1 MIELYVRCAMLIAIF
16 ASRDT
21 QRQYASKL
29 SGYITSIGDRKP
41 LVLWY
46 KDLLKIK
53 HWVKAIYTS
62 MPSELDLAVA
72 EVIKEKK
79 NHPKHS
85 NSKSIYWK
93 FFEFIKSIESK
104 LLYTSYHDQLLNRKV
119 EQLVIWNG
127 LKFRQRI
134 AVIAA
139 KKLSIP
145 CCFIERGALPGTTTL
160 DLKGINYL
168 NSVPRDPAYYINR
181 NIKDTLVTEVSGN
194 GDSVELPDDY
204 IFIPFQVNID
214 SQITMFSPWIDNMF
228 SLVELLLEVENV
240 LGSSMPNVILKSHP
254 SCEQCYQ
261 ELFKKITKVSKKIFV
276 INDVETSILIKDSSA
291 VVTINS
297 SVGMEAL
304 LMRKK
309 VIVLGQAFYNIQG
322 ITLSA
327 NSTDELIKN
336 IKRVSNWEPNEH
348 LTLSFLDYLKYEYVV
363 KGSWHKPNLEHF
375 QSMAQ
380 RLSLLVNSRAY

>member
-1 MIELYVRCAMLIAIF
+1 MLIAIF

-29 SGYITSIGDRKP
+29 SGYLSSIGDCKP

-53 HWVKAIYTS
+53 HWIKTIYT
-62 MPSELDLAVA
+62 PVTSELDLAVT

-85 NSKSIYWK
+85 KSSSIYWR

-168 NSVPRDPAYYINR
+168 NSVPRDPAYYKNR
-181 NIKDTLVTEVSGN
+181 NLKNTLVTEIPEAEN
-194 GDSVELPDDY
+194 SVGLPDNY
-204 IFIPFQVNID
+204 IFIPFQVNVD
-214 SQITMFSPWIDNMF
+214 SQITMFSPWIENMF
-228 SLVELLLEVENV
+228 SLVELLLEVEDV
-240 LGSSMPNVILKSHP
+240 LGDSMPNVILKSHP

-261 ELFKKITKVSKKIFV
+261 ELFEKITKVSKKIFV
-276 INDVETSILIKDSSA
+276 INDVETSVLIKDSSS
-291 VVTINS
+291 VITINS

-309 VIVLGQAFYNIQG
+309 VIVLGKAFYNIKG

-327 NSTDELIKN
+327 GSTDELIEN
-336 IKRVSNWEPNEH
+336 IKRVPNWEPNEY
-348 LTLSFLDYLKYEYVV
+348 LTSSFLDYLKCEYVV

-375 QSMAQ
+375 QNMAQ
-380 RLSLLVNSRAY
+380 RLSLLVDSRTY

>member
-1 MIELYVRCAMLIAIF
+1 MLIAIF

-29 SGYITSIGDRKP
+29 SGYLSSIGDCKP

-53 HWVKAIYTS
+53 HWIKTIYT
-62 MPSELDLAVA
+62 PVTSELDLAVV

-85 NSKSIYWK
+85 KSSSIYWR

-168 NSVPRDPAYYINR
+168 NSVPRDPAYYKNR
-181 NIKDTLVTEVSGN
+181 NLKNTLVTEIPEAEN
-194 GDSVELPDDY
+194 SVGLPDNY
-204 IFIPFQVNID
+204 IFIPFQVNVD
-214 SQITMFSPWIDNMF
+214 SQITMFSPWIENMF
-228 SLVELLLEVENV
+228 SLVELLLEVEDV
-240 LGSSMPNVILKSHP
+240 LGDSMPNVILKSHP

-261 ELFKKITKVSKKIFV
+261 ELFEKITKVSKKIFV
-276 INDVETSILIKDSSA
+276 INDVETSVLIKDSSS
-291 VVTINS
+291 VITINS

-309 VIVLGQAFYNIQG
+309 VIVLGKAFYNIKG

-327 NSTDELIKN
+327 GSTDELIEN
-336 IKRVSNWEPNEH
+336 IKRVPNWEPNEY
-348 LTLSFLDYLKYEYVV
+348 LTSSFLDYLKCEYVV

-375 QSMAQ
+375 QNMAQ
-380 RLSLLVNSRAY
+380 RLSLLVDSRTY

>member
-1 MIELYVRCAMLIAIF
+1 
-16 ASRDT
+16 
-21 QRQYASKL
+21 
-29 SGYITSIGDRKP
+29 
-41 LVLWY
+41 
-46 KDLLKIK
+46 
-53 HWVKAIYTS
+53 
-62 MPSELDLAVA
+62 
-72 EVIKEKK
+72 
-79 NHPKHS
+79 
-85 NSKSIYWK
+85 
-93 FFEFIKSIESK
+93 
-104 LLYTSYHDQLLNRKV
+104 
-119 EQLVIWNG
+119 
-127 LKFRQRI
+127 
-134 AVIAA
+134 
-139 KKLSIP
+139 
-145 CCFIERGALPGTTTL
+145 
-160 DLKGINYL
+160 
-168 NSVPRDPAYYINR
+168 
-181 NIKDTLVTEVSGN
+181 
-194 GDSVELPDDY
+194 
-204 IFIPFQVNID
+204 
-214 SQITMFSPWIDNMF
+214 MFSPWIDNMF

-261 ELFKKITKVSKKIFV
+261 ELFEKITKVSKKIFV

-336 IKRVSNWEPNEH
+336 IKRVSNWEPNKH
-348 LTLSFLDYLKYEYVV
+348 LTSSFLDYLKYEYVV

>member
-1 MIELYVRCAMLIAIF
+1 MLIAIF

-29 SGYITSIGDRKP
+29 SGYLSSIGDCKP

-53 HWVKAIYTS
+53 HWIKTIYT
-62 MPSELDLAVA
+62 PVTSELDLAVT

-85 NSKSIYWK
+85 KSSSIYWR

-104 LLYTSYHDQLLNRKV
+104 LLYTSYHDQLLNKKV

-168 NSVPRDPAYYINR
+168 NSVPRDPAYYKNR
-181 NIKDTLVTEVSGN
+181 NLKNTLVTEIPEAKN
-194 GDSVELPDDY
+194 SVGLPDNY
-204 IFIPFQVNID
+204 IFIPFQVNVD
-214 SQITMFSPWIDNMF
+214 SQITMFSPWIENMF
-228 SLVELLLEVENV
+228 SLVELLLEVEDV
-240 LGSSMPNVILKSHP
+240 LGDSMPNVILKSHP

-261 ELFKKITKVSKKIFV
+261 ELFEKITKVSKKIFV
-276 INDVETSILIKDSSA
+276 INDVETSVLIKDSSS
-291 VVTINS
+291 VITINS

-309 VIVLGQAFYNIQG
+309 VIVLGKAFYNIKG

-327 NSTDELIKN
+327 GSTDELIEN
-336 IKRVSNWEPNEH
+336 IKRVPNWEPNEY
-348 LTLSFLDYLKYEYVV
+348 LTSSFLDYLKCEYVV

-375 QSMAQ
+375 QNMAQ
-380 RLSLLVNSRAY
+380 RLSLLVDSRTY

>member
-1 MIELYVRCAMLIAIF
+1 MLIAIF

-29 SGYITSIGDRKP
+29 SGYLSSIGDCKP

-53 HWVKAIYTS
+53 HWIKTIYT
-62 MPSELDLAVA
+62 PVTSELDLAVA

-85 NSKSIYWK
+85 KSSSIYWR

-168 NSVPRDPAYYINR
+168 NSVPRDPAYYKNR
-181 NIKDTLVTEVSGN
+181 NLKNTLVTEIPEAEN
-194 GDSVELPDDY
+194 SVGLPDNY
-204 IFIPFQVNID
+204 IFIPFQVNVD
-214 SQITMFSPWIDNMF
+214 SQITMFSPWIENMF
-228 SLVELLLEVENV
+228 SLVELLLEVEDV
-240 LGSSMPNVILKSHP
+240 LGDSMPNVILKSHP

-261 ELFKKITKVSKKIFV
+261 ELFEKITKVSKKIFV
-276 INDVETSILIKDSSA
+276 INDVETSVLIKDSSS
-291 VVTINS
+291 VITINS

-309 VIVLGQAFYNIQG
+309 VIVLGKAFYNIKG

-327 NSTDELIKN
+327 GSTDELIEN
-336 IKRVSNWEPNEH
+336 IKRVPNWEPNEY
-348 LTLSFLDYLKYEYVV
+348 LTSSFLDYLKCEYVV

-375 QSMAQ
+375 QNMAQ
-380 RLSLLVNSRAY
+380 RLSLLVDSRTY

>member
-1 MIELYVRCAMLIAIF
+1 MLIAIF

-29 SGYITSIGDRKP
+29 SGYLSSIGDCKP

-53 HWVKAIYTS
+53 HWIKTIYT
-62 MPSELDLAVA
+62 PVTSELDLAVT

-85 NSKSIYWK
+85 KSSSIYWR

-168 NSVPRDPAYYINR
+168 NSVPRDPAYYKNR
-181 NIKDTLVTEVSGN
+181 NLKNTLVTEIPEAKN
-194 GDSVELPDDY
+194 SVGLPDNY
-204 IFIPFQVNID
+204 IFIPFQVNVD
-214 SQITMFSPWIDNMF
+214 SQITMFSPWIENMF
-228 SLVELLLEVENV
+228 SLVELLLEVEDV
-240 LGSSMPNVILKSHP
+240 LGDSMPNVILKSHP

-261 ELFKKITKVSKKIFV
+261 ELFEKITKVSKKIFV
-276 INDVETSILIKDSSA
+276 INDVETSVLIKDSSS
-291 VVTINS
+291 VITINS

-309 VIVLGQAFYNIQG
+309 VIVLGKAFYNIKG

-327 NSTDELIKN
+327 GSTDELIEN
-336 IKRVSNWEPNEH
+336 IKRVPNWEPNEY
-348 LTLSFLDYLKYEYVV
+348 LTSSFLDYLKCEYVV

-375 QSMAQ
+375 QNMAQ
-380 RLSLLVNSRAY
+380 RLSLLVDSRMY

>member
-1 MIELYVRCAMLIAIF
+1 MLIAIF

-29 SGYITSIGDRKP
+29 SGYLSSIGDCKP

-53 HWVKAIYTS
+53 HWIKAIYT
-62 MPSELDLAVA
+62 PVTSELDLAVV

-85 NSKSIYWK
+85 KSSSIYWR

-168 NSVPRDPAYYINR
+168 NSVPRDPAYYKNR
-181 NIKDTLVTEVSGN
+181 NLTNTLVTEIPEAEN
-194 GDSVELPDDY
+194 SVGLPDNY
-204 IFIPFQVNID
+204 IFIPFQVNVD
-214 SQITMFSPWIDNMF
+214 SQITMFSPWIENMF
-228 SLVELLLEVENV
+228 SLVELLLEVEDV
-240 LGSSMPNVILKSHP
+240 LGDSMPNVILKSHP

-261 ELFKKITKVSKKIFV
+261 ELFEKITKVSKKIFV
-276 INDVETSILIKDSSA
+276 INDVETSVLIKDSSS
-291 VVTINS
+291 VITINS

-309 VIVLGQAFYNIQG
+309 VIVLGKAFYNIKG

-327 NSTDELIKN
+327 GSTDELIEN
-336 IKRVSNWEPNEH
+336 IKRVPNWEPNEY
-348 LTLSFLDYLKYEYVV
+348 LTSSFLDYLKCEYVV

-375 QSMAQ
+375 QNMAQ
-380 RLSLLVNSRAY
+380 RLSLLVDSRTY

>member
-1 MIELYVRCAMLIAIF
+1 MLIAIF

-29 SGYITSIGDRKP
+29 SGYLSSIGDCKP

-53 HWVKAIYTS
+53 HWIKTIYT
-62 MPSELDLAVA
+62 PVTSELDLAVA

-85 NSKSIYWK
+85 KSSSIYWR

-168 NSVPRDPAYYINR
+168 NSVPRDPAYYKNR
-181 NIKDTLVTEVSGN
+181 NLKNTLVTEIPEAKN
-194 GDSVELPDDY
+194 SVGLPDNY
-204 IFIPFQVNID
+204 IFIPFQVNVD
-214 SQITMFSPWIDNMF
+214 SQITMFSPWIENMF
-228 SLVELLLEVENV
+228 SLVELLLEVEDV
-240 LGSSMPNVILKSHP
+240 LGDSMPNVILKSHP

-261 ELFKKITKVSKKIFV
+261 ELFEKITKVSKKIFV
-276 INDVETSILIKDSSA
+276 INDVETSVLIKDSSS
-291 VVTINS
+291 VITINS

-309 VIVLGQAFYNIQG
+309 VIVLGKAFYNIKG

-327 NSTDELIKN
+327 GSTDELIEN
-336 IKRVSNWEPNEH
+336 IKRVPNWEPNEY
-348 LTLSFLDYLKYEYVV
+348 LTSSFLDYLKCEYVV

-375 QSMAQ
+375 QNMAQ
-380 RLSLLVNSRAY
+380 RLSLLVDSRTY

>member
-1 MIELYVRCAMLIAIF
+1 MLIAIF

-29 SGYITSIGDRKP
+29 SGYLSSIGDCKP

-53 HWVKAIYTS
+53 HWIKTIYT
-62 MPSELDLAVA
+62 PVTSELDLAVT

-85 NSKSIYWK
+85 KSSSIYWR

-104 LLYTSYHDQLLNRKV
+104 LLYTSYHDQLLNKKV

-168 NSVPRDPAYYINR
+168 NSVPRDPAYYKNR
-181 NIKDTLVTEVSGN
+181 NLKNTLVTEIPEAKN
-194 GDSVELPDDY
+194 SVGLPDNY
-204 IFIPFQVNID
+204 IFIPFQVNVD
-214 SQITMFSPWIDNMF
+214 SQITMFSPWIENMF
-228 SLVELLLEVENV
+228 SLVELLLEVEDV
-240 LGSSMPNVILKSHP
+240 LGDSMPNVILKSHP

-261 ELFKKITKVSKKIFV
+261 ELFEKITKVSKKIFV
-276 INDVETSILIKDSSA
+276 INDVETSVLIKDSSS
-291 VVTINS
+291 VITINS

-309 VIVLGQAFYNIQG
+309 VIVLGKAFYNIKG

-327 NSTDELIKN
+327 GSTDELIEN
-336 IKRVSNWEPNEH
+336 IKRVPNWEPNEY
-348 LTLSFLDYLKYEYVV
+348 LTSSFLDYLKCEYVV

-375 QSMAQ
+375 QNMAQ
-380 RLSLLVNSRAY
+380 RLSLLVDSRMY

>member
-1 MIELYVRCAMLIAIF
+1 LIELYVRCAILIAIF

-29 SGYITSIGDRKP
+29 SGYLSSIGDCKP

-53 HWVKAIYTS
+53 HWIKTIYT
-62 MPSELDLAVA
+62 PVTSELDLAVT

-85 NSKSIYWK
+85 KSSSIYWR

-104 LLYTSYHDQLLNRKV
+104 LLYTSYHDQLLNKKV

-145 CCFIERGALPGTTTL
+145 CCFIERAALPGTTTL

-168 NSVPRDPAYYINR
+168 NSVPRDPAYYKNR
-181 NIKDTLVTEVSGN
+181 NLKNTLVTEIPEAEN
-194 GDSVELPDDY
+194 SVGLPDNY
-204 IFIPFQVNID
+204 IFIPFQVNVD
-214 SQITMFSPWIDNMF
+214 SQITMFSPWIENMF
-228 SLVELLLEVENV
+228 SLVELLLEVEDV
-240 LGSSMPNVILKSHP
+240 LGNSMPNVILKSHP

-261 ELFKKITKVSKKIFV
+261 ELFEKITKVSKKIFV
-276 INDVETSILIKDSSA
+276 INDVETSVLIKDSSS
-291 VVTINS
+291 VITINS
-297 SVGMEAL
+297 FVGMEAL

-309 VIVLGQAFYNIQG
+309 VIVLGKAFYNIKG

-327 NSTDELIKN
+327 GSTDELIEN
-336 IKRVSNWEPNEH
+336 IKRVPNWEPNEY
-348 LTLSFLDYLKYEYVV
+348 LTSSFLDYLKCEYVV

-375 QSMAQ
+375 QNMAQ
-380 RLSLLVNSRAY
+380 RLSLLVDSRTS

>member
-1 MIELYVRCAMLIAIF
+1 MLIAIF

-29 SGYITSIGDRKP
+29 SGYLSSIGDCKP

-53 HWVKAIYTS
+53 HWIKAIYT
-62 MPSELDLAVA
+62 PVTSELDLAVV

-85 NSKSIYWK
+85 KSSSIYWR

-168 NSVPRDPAYYINR
+168 NSVPRDPAYYKNR
-181 NIKDTLVTEVSGN
+181 NLKNTLVTEIPEAEN
-194 GDSVELPDDY
+194 SVGLPDNY
-204 IFIPFQVNID
+204 IFIPFQVNVD
-214 SQITMFSPWIDNMF
+214 SQITMFSPWIENMF
-228 SLVELLLEVENV
+228 SLVELLLEVEDV
-240 LGSSMPNVILKSHP
+240 LGDSMPNVILKSHP

-261 ELFKKITKVSKKIFV
+261 ELFEKITKVSKKIFV
-276 INDVETSILIKDSSA
+276 INDVETSVLIKDSSS
-291 VVTINS
+291 VITINS

-309 VIVLGQAFYNIQG
+309 VIVLGKAFYNIKG

-327 NSTDELIKN
+327 GSTDELIEN
-336 IKRVSNWEPNEH
+336 IKRVPNWEPNEY
-348 LTLSFLDYLKYEYVV
+348 LTSSFLDYLKCEYVV

-375 QSMAQ
+375 QNMAQ
-380 RLSLLVNSRAY
+380 RLSLLVDSRTY

>member
-1 MIELYVRCAMLIAIF
+1 MLIAIF

-21 QRQYASKL
+21 QRQYALKL
-29 SGYITSIGDRKP
+29 SGYISSIGDCKP

-53 HWVKAIYTS
+53 HCVKAIHT
-62 MPSELDLAVA
+62 PVTSELDLAVA

-85 NSKSIYWK
+85 KSSSIYWR

-168 NSVPRDPAYYINR
+168 NSVPRDPAYYKNR
-181 NIKDTLVTEVSGN
+181 NLKNTLVTEIPKAENSIR
-194 GDSVELPDDY
+194 LPDNY
-204 IFIPFQVNID
+204 IFIPFQVNVD
-214 SQITMFSPWIDNMF
+214 SQITMFSPWIENMF
-228 SLVELLLEVENV
+228 SLVELLLKVEDV
-240 LGSSMPNVILKSHP
+240 LGNSMPNVILKSHP

-261 ELFKKITKVSKKIFV
+261 ELFEKITKVSKKIFV
-276 INDVETSILIKDSSA
+276 INDVETSVLIKDSSS
-291 VVTINS
+291 VITINS

-309 VIVLGQAFYNIQG
+309 VIVLGKAFYNIKG

-327 NSTDELIKN
+327 GSTDELIEN
-336 IKRVSNWEPNEH
+336 IKRVPNWEPNEY
-348 LTLSFLDYLKYEYVV
+348 LTSSFLDYLKCEYVV

-375 QSMAQ
+375 QNMAQ
-380 RLSLLVNSRAY
+380 RLSLLVDSRTY

>member
-1 MIELYVRCAMLIAIF
+1 MLIAIF

-29 SGYITSIGDRKP
+29 SGYLSSIGDCKP

-53 HWVKAIYTS
+53 HWIKTIYT
-62 MPSELDLAVA
+62 PVTSELDLAVT

-85 NSKSIYWK
+85 KSSSIYWR

-168 NSVPRDPAYYINR
+168 NSVPRDPAYYKNR
-181 NIKDTLVTEVSGN
+181 NLKNTLVTEIPEAKN
-194 GDSVELPDDY
+194 SVGLPDNY
-204 IFIPFQVNID
+204 IFIPFQVNVD
-214 SQITMFSPWIDNMF
+214 SQITMFSPWIENMF
-228 SLVELLLEVENV
+228 SLVELLLEVEDV
-240 LGSSMPNVILKSHP
+240 LGDSMPNVILKSHP

-261 ELFKKITKVSKKIFV
+261 ELFEKITKVSKKIFV
-276 INDVETSILIKDSSA
+276 INDVETSVLIKDSSS
-291 VVTINS
+291 VITINS

-309 VIVLGQAFYNIQG
+309 VIVLGKAFYNIKG

-327 NSTDELIKN
+327 GSTDELIEN
-336 IKRVSNWEPNEH
+336 IKRVPNWEPNEY
-348 LTLSFLDYLKYEYVV
+348 LTSSFLDYLKCEYVV

-375 QSMAQ
+375 QNMAQ
-380 RLSLLVNSRAY
+380 RLSLLVDSRTY